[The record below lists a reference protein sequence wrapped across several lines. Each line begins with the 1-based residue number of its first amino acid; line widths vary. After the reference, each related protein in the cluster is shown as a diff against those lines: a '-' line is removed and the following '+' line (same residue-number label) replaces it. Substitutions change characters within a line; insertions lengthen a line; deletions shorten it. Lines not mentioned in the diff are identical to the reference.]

1 MFALRF
7 APILLLATSF
17 VSAIPAP
24 AGADVEKRSST
35 ADVVNVFNTLKGS
48 TDSILPQINSL
59 VSSGTASDA
68 TVTPLISQLT
78 TAFNT
83 AQASL
88 GQLSPV
94 ESRKRQ
100 SDEDVAVLA
109 AGIIT
114 DTTESLNGL
123 KGRAPHIPA
132 LPGLIVQI
140 DVALQELLVGLDVV
154 VAGVVTLVGGLLV
167 GVAVLLNSVGLG
179 LVLLLLGLG
188 L

>member
-1 MFALRF
+1 MLALRF

-17 VSAIPAP
+17 VAAIPAP
-24 AGADVEKRSST
+24 AGANVAKRSST

-48 TDSILPQINSL
+48 TDSILPRINSL

-83 AQASL
+83 AQA
-88 GQLSPV
+88 
-94 ESRKRQ
+94 KRQ
-100 SDEDVAVLA
+100 SDEDVAVLV
-109 AGIIT
+109 AGIVT
-114 DTTESLNGL
+114 
-123 KGRAPHIPA
+123 AVPPHIPA

-140 DVALQELLVGLDVV
+140 DIARQELLIGLDVIL
-154 VAGVVTLVGGLLV
+154 AGVLTLVGGLYAFR
-167 GVAVLLNSVGLG
+167 GRRLLKSLGLG
-179 LVLLLLGLG
+179 LVLLLLSLG